1 MSEAQPGLHQEKQPP
16 RKLIHFPEPRLK
28 ISELEVAQYWPSFA
42 AGSFPAMREDQWKQ
56 LFGSKN
62 FFRQDE
68 LYKLIVR
75 FLVPEFTQ
83 AKFVFK
89 CFIFAEVMLP
99 CVSMH

>member
-75 FLVPEFTQ
+75 FLV
-83 AKFVFK
+83 K
-89 CFIFAEVMLP
+89 
-99 CVSMH
+99 